1 MSEANGAGERLGSGL
16 ANGSANGSAN
26 GVGAG
31 GSVARVRAALLA
43 AGHADTI
50 SEFPAGTRT
59 AADAAAAVGCTV
71 AQIAKSIVF
80 RADGRAA
87 VVITSGANRVDA
99 AKASAALGVKL
110 ARADADWVRATTGFA
125 IGGVAPIGHVTPPL
139 VLLDEDLLSLDP
151 IWAAAGTPSYVFR
164 TTAEALRRMTG
175 APVADVKVAEVKLA
189 EVKLGAG

>member
-1 MSEANGAGERLGSGL
+1 MSDANGAGAS
-16 ANGSANGSAN
+16 
-26 GVGAG
+26 

-80 RADGRAA
+80 RPVGDHAGRAA
-87 VVITSGANRVDA
+87 VIITSGANRVDA

-125 IGGVAPIGHVTPPL
+125 IGGVAPIGHVSPPL
-139 VLLDEDLLSLDP
+139 VLLDEDLLALDP
-151 IWAAAGTPSYVFR
+151 IWAAAGTPSNVFR

-175 APVADVKVAEVKLA
+175 APVAAVKVV
-189 EVKLGAG
+189 AG